1 MAEWGEYDYREE
13 GWKKYLEG
21 IIPLIILILIGI
33 VIASK
38 MGWISGI
45 PFLGNLFDQGPVR
58 VAVLGDLRAE
68 NANEPAKIDAP
79 YLAAYFDADHRY
91 EVTTWSDLEVLE
103 FAGED
108 VLDDFDLVILAGE
121 RQFSPRVKGE
131 IGRYIRGGGKVILI
145 GDAAI
150 QDSEYPEVIG
160 WEVGDLA
167 GAFPIRISPNVKR
180 SDIENPERITSTPEK
195 NLTFSFITTDH
206 DIVERAGVGYSVD
219 LQEIE
224 DTREE
229 CIAGIN
235 SLPVTMG
242 TGGGDIISVISGI
255 SEETNQTKTI
265 IGIAERKGA
274 FGRGHVMYFPYDPG
288 CLPTIFDEA
297 AGHMLGRTIQ

>member
-1 MAEWGEYDYREE
+1 MTEWGDYEYGEE

-21 IIPLIILILIGI
+21 IIPLIILILIAI
-33 VIASK
+33 VIASR

-45 PFLGNLFDQGPVR
+45 PFLGALFDDGPVQ

-68 NANEPAKIDAP
+68 DVNDPARVDAP
-79 YLAAYFDADHRY
+79 YLASYFDADHRY
-91 EVTTWSDLEVLE
+91 EVTTWSDLEILE

-108 VLDDFDLVILAGE
+108 VLDEYDLVILAGE

-131 IGRYIRGGGKVILI
+131 IGRHIQGGGKIMLI

-150 QDSEYPEVIG
+150 QDAEYPEVIG

-167 GAFPIRISPNVKR
+167 GTFPIRISPNVAR
-180 SDIENPERITSTPEK
+180 GDIEDPEK
-195 NLTFSFITTDH
+195 IISTEEQDISFQFITTDH

-219 LQEIE
+219 LKEIE
-224 DTREE
+224 DVRPE
-229 CIAGIN
+229 CTVGIT

-242 TGGGDIISVISGI
+242 TGGGDIISVIRGI

-274 FGRGHVMYFPYDPG
+274 LGRGHVMYFPYDPG

-297 AGHMLGRTIQ
+297 AGYMLGRTI